1 MIDAVQILW
10 SPAGVTLSALDPLE
24 LVDVTDGD
32 TPNIRL
38 PVRLLSVDTPEVTAR
53 TDQRA
58 QAIDQ
63 ELAQL
68 AEWIGQ
74 GRAPIFRPLAEF
86 LLPKLAT
93 GQRSQ
98 CPCRVRH
105 HRRPRE
111 VAPHRRGQVATRL
124 QAAGPAPLSTSAA
137 VWTGSGSTLLPA
149 NGTFGPDATVPQQC
163 PAP

>member
-32 TPNIRL
+32 TANIRL

-63 ELAQL
+63 EFVQL

-74 GRAPIFRPLAEF
+74 GRAPISRPLAEF
-86 LLPKLAT
+86 LLPPGGPAACNWRRAGGL
-93 GQRSQ
+93 G
-98 CPCRVRH
+98 VR
-105 HRRPRE
+105 
-111 VAPHRRGQVATRL
+111 
-124 QAAGPAPLSTSAA
+124 QAAVPGAPDPPGWVPTPAVCSHGRQP
-137 VWTGSGSTLLPA
+137 V
-149 NGTFGPDATVPQQC
+149 
-163 PAP
+163 

>member
-32 TPNIRL
+32 TPNLRM
-38 PVRLLSVDTPEVTAR
+38 PVRMLLVDTPEVTAR

-63 ELAQL
+63 EFAQL

-74 GRAPIFRPLAEF
+74 GRAPISRPLAEF
-86 LLPKLAT
+86 LLPKLTT
-93 GQRSQ
+93 GRAGRLPLQQGRDASSFAKQRFQ
-98 CPCRVRH
+98 ERLT
-105 HRRPRE
+105 RPIGRNVGCLSASLTAPLMTTVGCWPMSLPTTASRN
-111 VAPHRRGQVATRL
+111 VAP
-124 QAAGPAPLSTSAA
+124 
-137 VWTGSGSTLLPA
+137 
-149 NGTFGPDATVPQQC
+149 
-163 PAP
+163 

>member
-32 TPNIRL
+32 TLNIRL
-38 PVRLLSVDTPEVTAR
+38 PVRLLSIDTPEVTAR

-63 ELAQL
+63 EFAQL

-74 GRAPIFRPLAEF
+74 GRAPISQPLAES
-86 LLPKLAT
+86 LVPKLAT
-93 GQRSQ
+93 GRAGSLQLAQ
-98 CPCRVRH
+98 G
-105 HRRPRE
+105 RRPRRS
-111 VAPHRRGQVATRL
+111 P
-124 QAAGPAPLSTSAA
+124 S
-137 VWTGSGSTLLPA
+137 SGSRSA
-149 NGTFGPDATVPQQC
+149 
-163 PAP
+163 

>member
-1 MIDAVQILW
+1 VQLLW

-32 TPNIRL
+32 TPNTRL

-63 ELAQL
+63 EFVQL

-74 GRAPIFRPLAEF
+74 GRAPISRPLAEF
-86 LLPKLAT
+86 W
-93 GQRSQ
+93 
-98 CPCRVRH
+98 CPSWPPGVPAACNW
-105 HRRPRE
+105 RRDGMPR
-111 VAPHRRGQVATRL
+111 ASP
-124 QAAGPAPLSTSAA
+124 S
-137 VWTGSGSTLLPA
+137 SGSRSA
-149 NGTFGPDATVPQQC
+149 
-163 PAP
+163 